1 MESPRVKEHIEL
13 HPDEKI
19 AWVLDK
25 DLLYRFGMKHEV
37 FRLLENAYPSASH
50 TIRERL
56 LERVCEGP
64 ESAGTE
70 NLKEKTRQYEIYN
83 LLVWLNHVAPNCELA
98 ARILQQMQE
107 AHPDFAPRDHPD
119 MSRWMYAGFV
129 QEPSSPYTVDELLA
143 LDPWEIIDELL
154 SYQGEDYLGE
164 PDRRGLLNNVAA
176 AAARH
181 YLWSKA
187 LSLALEGREAWDSDL
202 WTCLL
207 DGWREGSLEEP
218 EWEEVL
224 DFLQGHSDLYGF
236 TDKIAHLLKAGID
249 KPHGALP
256 TACLPLAE
264 SLAAKVWVVCDQETI
279 GEELPSDTWFGSST
293 DLSASNIVEFWLH
306 ALSRRQREAGESWSG
321 LPEGYIDQFKNII
334 DGTSSAAQVGK
345 ALLAGAL
352 HFLFAIDADWTRGSV
367 LPVLDWSDN
376 PTRAQ
381 QAWRGFLTWGRWS
394 EGLLPD
400 LLPLYEQAT
409 RHVSSDLADLRER
422 FSEQMANIAFYS
434 SSNPVSEGWLSRFIA
449 AAEPEERKSWAFSV
463 GGYLRQLEEEGVA
476 DVWSDWLSE
485 YWTLR
490 NSGIP
495 ASLDPGELE
504 EMIEWSL
511 VLAPV
516 FPEVVEKILSVPA
529 PNLEHSPIY
538 LDLAEK
544 DYTNRYPDAMTKLL
558 KHLLTSAQPPF
569 SLCAD
574 VATLFRE
581 LLGRTGLNEELKDIC
596 DQLGRLGCPNAAE
609 LNNLL
614 EH

>member
-1 MESPRVKEHIEL
+1 L

-19 AWVLDK
+19 AWILEK
-25 DLLYRFGMKHEV
+25 DLLYRSEMKHEV
-37 FRLLENAYPSASH
+37 FRLLETAYPNASH

-56 LERVCEGP
+56 LERVCQGSER
-64 ESAGTE
+64 EDTE
-70 NLKEKTRQYEIYN
+70 NVKERTRQYEIYN
-83 LLVWLNHVAPNCELA
+83 LLVWLNHVAPGCELA
-98 ARILQQMQE
+98 ARKLQQMQE
-107 AHPDFAPRDHPD
+107 AHPHFAPRDHPD

-129 QEPSSPYTVDELLA
+129 QEESSLYSVDELLA
-143 LDPWEIIDELL
+143 LDPWEIIDKLL
-154 SYQGEDYLGE
+154 SYQGEDPLGE

-176 AAARH
+176 AAARD
-181 YLWSKA
+181 YQWSKV

-202 WTCLL
+202 WSYLL

-224 DFLQGHSDLYGF
+224 DFLQGHSELYGF
-236 TDKIAHLLKAGID
+236 ADKIAHLLRAGID

-264 SLAAKVWVVCDQETI
+264 SLAANVWIVCDQKTL
-279 GEELPSDTWFGSST
+279 GEELSSDAWFGSSI
-293 DLSASNIVEFWLH
+293 DLCASNIVEFWLH
-306 ALSRRQREAGESWSG
+306 ALSKRQREAGESWSRF
-321 LPEGYIDQFKNII
+321 PEGYRDQFTNII
-334 DGTSSAAQVGK
+334 NGTSSAAQEGR

-352 HFLFAIDADWTRGSV
+352 HFLFAIDADWTRASV
-367 LPVLDWSDN
+367 LQLLDWSDN

-381 QAWRGFLTWGRWS
+381 QAWRGFLTWGKWS
-394 EGLLPD
+394 EDLLPD
-400 LLPLYEQAT
+400 LLPLYEQAA
-409 RHVSSDLADLRER
+409 RHISSDLAELRAR
-422 FSEQMANIAFYS
+422 FSEHMANIVVYS
-434 SSNPVSEGWLSRFIA
+434 LSNPVSEGWLSRFIA
-449 AAEPEERKSWAFSV
+449 TVEPEDRKSWAFYV
-463 GGYLRQLEEEGVA
+463 GGFLRQLEEDGMA
-476 DVWSDWLSE
+476 DIWSDWLGD

-490 NSGIP
+490 NRGIP

-516 FPEVVEKILSVPA
+516 FPEVVEKILSVSA
-529 PNLEHSPIY
+529 PNLEHSPLY
-538 LDLAEK
+538 VDLAEK

-569 SLCAD
+569 FSCAD

-581 LLGRTGLNEELKDIC
+581 LHGRTGLYKELKEIC
-596 DQLGRLGCPNAAE
+596 EQLGRLGCPNAAE